1 MNLNL
6 DQIPSILRGRA
17 GRIKANDKR
26 KLRVPESNHVRAGI
40 NLQRPERAREFS
52 RCAPRLKLSVGID
65 CLSQLKPVTCC
76 ADDLLSGRPSI
87 S

>member
-26 KLRVPESNHVRAGI
+26 KLRDPRTLRGDKSMRTI
-40 NLQRPERAREFS
+40 KSPYFS
-52 RCAPRLKLSVGID
+52 
-65 CLSQLKPVTCC
+65 
-76 ADDLLSGRPSI
+76 
-87 S
+87 